1 MGRSQE
7 TFRKK
12 ENIKKREQRK
22 KEKEIRKENRST
34 NSTKG
39 KSFEDM
45 LAYVDE
51 NGNLTTEKPE
61 GIKKKAFKV
70 EEIMISTPKMVEE
83 DDTHQGKVKY
93 YNDQKGWGFINDQF
107 GERMFFLIAEAP
119 ANIKVDDKVTFK
131 IQKGPRGLQAY
142 NIEFATENKG

>member
-22 KEKEIRKENRST
+22 KEKEIRKENRSS

-51 NGNLTTEKPE
+51 NGNLTTQKPE
-61 GIKKKAFKV
+61 EGQKKKAIKA
-70 EEIMISTPKMVEE
+70 EEILVSTPKMVEE
-83 DDTHQGKVKY
+83 DLVQQGKVNY
-93 YNDQKGWGFINDQF
+93 YNDQKGWGFINDAH
-107 GERMFFLIAEAP
+107 GERIFFLIAEAP
-119 ANIKVDDKVTFK
+119 AHIKVDDKVSFK
-131 IQKGPRGLQAY
+131 TQKSPRGLQAFA
-142 NIEFATENKG
+142 IEILT